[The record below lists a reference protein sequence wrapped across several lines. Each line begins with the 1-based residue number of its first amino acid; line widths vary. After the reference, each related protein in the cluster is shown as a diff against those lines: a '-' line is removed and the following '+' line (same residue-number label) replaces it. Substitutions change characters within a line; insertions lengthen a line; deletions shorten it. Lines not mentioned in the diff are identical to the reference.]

1 MKMFLAGV
9 EAGGNNKVMK
19 MFLAGLGSRLDVQ
32 NLFKQRIYVLESFY
46 YVKEFMIPY
55 IEKYWDL
62 LLDSGAFTFM
72 ENVKKHVDWDDYILR
87 YADFIN
93 QYNIRHFFE
102 LDIDVVVG
110 IKEVERL
117 REKLETLTSKK
128 CIPVFH
134 KSRGKDYWAKMIKE
148 YDYVAIGGIV
158 TKEIKK
164 KEQYIF
170 EWFLDTAK
178 KENCKVHGLGYTNLT
193 GLKKYHFYSVD
204 SSSWI
209 SGNKFGHVHKF
220 DGETIRK
227 TDKTKTQRIKN
238 KETATNNFREW
249 VKFQK
254 YAEEHL

>member
-1 MKMFLAGV
+1 MKVYLASLKGMYKYF
-9 EAGGNNKVMK
+9 EEY
-19 MFLAGLGSRLDVQ
+19 LSE
-32 NLFKQRIYVLESFY
+32 RIFVLESFY
-46 YVKEFMIPY
+46 YIKQWMLKY
-55 IEKYWDL
+55 IKNHWDF

-72 ENVKKHVDWDDYILR
+72 QNSKKSVDWNDYILK

-93 QYNIRHFFE
+93 TYDIKQFFG
-102 LDIDVVVG
+102 LDIDCVVG

-134 KSRGKDYWAKMIKE
+134 KSRGKDYWTKMIKE

-204 SSSWI
+204 SSSWLYGNL
-209 SGNKFGHVHKF
+209 SGTIYKFNG
-220 DGETIRK
+220 K
-227 TDKTKTQRIKN
+227 TLLKEKRQGRLKTKESAN
-238 KETATNNFREW
+238 NNFKEW
-249 VKFQK
+249 LKFQR
-254 YAEEHL
+254 YADEHL